1 MSTNRGMIK
10 WAPFSAVAPG
20 TYMVNEVLEKK
31 NKVTM
36 PTLSEDQIEEISHR
50 VMESFNNK
58 DVVWIKFF
66 RGGKYYKKQGI
77 IANIDRNTAKIT
89 LSDGFVVF
97 FSQIIEIS

>member
-50 VMESFNNK
+50 VIESFNNK

-77 IANIDRNTAKIT
+77 IATIDRNTAKIT